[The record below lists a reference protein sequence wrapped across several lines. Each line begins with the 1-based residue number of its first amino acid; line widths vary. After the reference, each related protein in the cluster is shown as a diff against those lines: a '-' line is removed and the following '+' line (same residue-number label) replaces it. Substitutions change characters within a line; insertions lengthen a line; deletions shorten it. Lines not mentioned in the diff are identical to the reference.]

1 MVFLKALLTA
11 FMYWFHFFLKVEL
24 VQPIPKVRKQ
34 AITTMETLTETCISY
49 LSS

>member
-1 MVFLKALLTA
+1 MVFLKAFLTA
-11 FMYWFHFFLKVEL
+11 FMYWFHFFLKVEQ

-34 AITTMETLTETCISY
+34 AITTMETLTETYKSH

>member
-1 MVFLKALLTA
+1 MVFLKT
-11 FMYWFHFFLKVEL
+11 FMYWFHFFKKVEQ

-34 AITTMETLTETCISY
+34 ATTTMETLTETYISH